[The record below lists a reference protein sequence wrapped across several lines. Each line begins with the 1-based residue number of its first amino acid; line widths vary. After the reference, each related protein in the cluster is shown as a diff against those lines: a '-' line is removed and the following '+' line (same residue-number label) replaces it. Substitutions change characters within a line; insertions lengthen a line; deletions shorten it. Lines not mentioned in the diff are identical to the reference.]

1 MKVRHIMITPV
12 VTAKAD
18 TTVESAIKTLYE
30 MHVGSIVIID
40 DERRCE
46 GIFTERDAIR
56 IFATKTSLNTPL
68 KTVMTK
74 NIITIRDEASFAEA
88 MALIADHGIRHL
100 PVVDGNKQ
108 LVGILS
114 IRNFLDEVVGI
125 SRSKI

>member
-1 MKVRHIMITPV
+1 MITPV

-18 TTVESAIKTLYE
+18 TTVESAIKTLHE

-40 DERRCE
+40 DERRCD

-88 MALIADHGIRHL
+88 MALITDHGIRHL